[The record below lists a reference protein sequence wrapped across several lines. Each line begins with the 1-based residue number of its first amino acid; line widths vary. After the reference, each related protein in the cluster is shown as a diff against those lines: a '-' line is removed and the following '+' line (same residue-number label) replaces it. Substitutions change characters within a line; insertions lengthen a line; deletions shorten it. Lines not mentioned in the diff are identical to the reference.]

1 MQISDLVS
9 MSLETLQNNRLRTFL
24 TVLGITI
31 GIAALTAT
39 LTLMEGTNRT
49 VDKTLSGFGGKFM
62 AVYPEWDE
70 VIRAPKGTP
79 FDLEDAQ
86 AISGVSG
93 VTMLSLQKTNWW
105 VPVNYNGKKMQ
116 TDIIG
121 TDANFAVIRNRQVE
135 KGRFI
140 DVQDITGQRRIC
152 VITEGIKK
160 RFFPTGDYLNQKME
174 IRGMVFSIVGCLQS
188 MDLPTSFGSG
198 KEEGEIYI
206 PITTSQNMFGE
217 YFYDTMFLRYDK
229 SVDRTNW
236 LAELIYGKREL
247 ASLKGRIS
255 RILRFRKGEGSEYVL
270 KTLDEFAEQ
279 QKRMALTVSVVLCS
293 VAGLCLIVGGIGIM
307 NIMLVTVMERT
318 REIGVRKAIGARN
331 HEILSQFLT
340 ESVVIA
346 AIGGAAGM
354 ILGVVSSRV
363 VALFV
368 GMPVS
373 MAWWI
378 PALGVGFM
386 LAVGIGFGYYP
397 ARKAAS
403 ILPIECLRY
412 E

>member
-1 MQISDLVS
+1 
-9 MSLETLQNNRLRTFL
+9 MSLETLQNNRLRTLL

-62 AVYPEWDE
+62 AVYPEWDD
-70 VIRAPKGTP
+70 VVRAPKGKP

-86 AISGVSG
+86 AISRVSG
-93 VTMLSLQKTNWW
+93 ITMLALEKTNWW
-105 VPVNYNGKKMQ
+105 VPVSYDGKQMT

-121 TDANFAVIRNRQVE
+121 TDTNFAIIRNRQVE

-140 DVQDITGQRRIC
+140 DVQDIMNQRRIC

-174 IRGMVFSIVGCLQS
+174 IRGMVFSIVGCLQP

-217 YFYDTMFLRYDK
+217 YFYDTMFLRYSNSIDN
-229 SVDRTNW
+229 TGW
-236 LAELIYGKREL
+236 FTELIYGKREL
-247 ASLKGRIS
+247 ALLKGRIS

-279 QKRMALTVSVVLCS
+279 QKKMALTVSVVLCS

-340 ESVVIA
+340 ESVVIS
-346 AIGGAAGM
+346 AIGGIIG
-354 ILGVVSSRV
+354 ILLGTICSRV

-378 PALGVGFM
+378 PLLGVGFM

-403 ILPIECLRY
+403 VLPIECLRY